1 MLDYLSGDGYLDIN
15 EYRALLCQ
23 LVFDD
28 EFLKNVIS
36 ESDTDG
42 DGLLSVK
49 ELAEADAFNFEFVHY
64 EERKNKWII
73 YKVCFP
79 KEFFNVEGTND
90 L

>member
-64 EERKNKWII
+64 EERKNK
-73 YKVCFP
+73 
-79 KEFFNVEGTND
+79 
-90 L
+90 